1 MVQLDEEQPT
11 AASSGTTSTVLDT
24 AARGNNSSAPSAADR
39 TPSNGATA
47 LDPEETPMTRTTT
60 TTITSAVNGDDV
72 PEGGNDGNA
81 AGGGDEESQDGGSN
95 REGDDVTGLVARLW
109 KRKDGAK
116 WSDDLRRAFTA
127 FERLKVF
134 GALEWAS
141 CVEKFMDFEKA
152 CGYGEGSGI
161 TTQGRPEVVKRWLAR
176 GRKWDVLQ
184 TLGELGSEGAS
195 DTFIHDWWKWWLAAQ
210 PKERGELPLDLCG
223 RPLGMDSLDWTS
235 VVKLHG
241 KNGLLQVM
249 ATLLWWGDTVVPMSP
264 LNRMTWVLSVEDVT
278 YTLDAVLKSGTIGKE
293 CVN

>member
-1 MVQLDEEQPT
+1 
-11 AASSGTTSTVLDT
+11 
-24 AARGNNSSAPSAADR
+24 
-39 TPSNGATA
+39 
-47 LDPEETPMTRTTT
+47 
-60 TTITSAVNGDDV
+60 
-72 PEGGNDGNA
+72 
-81 AGGGDEESQDGGSN
+81 
-95 REGDDVTGLVARLW
+95 
-109 KRKDGAK
+109 
-116 WSDDLRRAFTA
+116 
-127 FERLKVF
+127 
-134 GALEWAS
+134 EWAS

-195 DTFIHDWWKWWLAAQ
+195 DTFIHDWWKWWLVAQ
-210 PKERGELPLDLCG
+210 PKERELPLDLCG

-241 KNGLLQVM
+241 KNRLLQVM

-278 YTLDAVLKSGTIGKE
+278 YTLEAVL
-293 CVN
+293 